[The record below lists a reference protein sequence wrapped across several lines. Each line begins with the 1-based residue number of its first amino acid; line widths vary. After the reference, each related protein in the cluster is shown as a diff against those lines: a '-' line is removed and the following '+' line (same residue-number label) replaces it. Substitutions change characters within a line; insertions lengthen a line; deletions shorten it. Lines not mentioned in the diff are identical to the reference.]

1 MAGTTDACD
10 KIETSDMDGMPK
22 AWAGL
27 CLAGIATQKSI
38 IASSNELYRFQD
50 RLSVPDAVA
59 EKAAY
64 IYRKALENG
73 LVRGRSAS
81 AVMAASM
88 YAACR
93 EAGAVKTF
101 YDVVIATNIR
111 RKDVTKYYRM
121 LVINLGLKVPIPS
134 PAQYV
139 PKVADLVGVSDDI
152 RQYAIEILKKAE
164 KHRFTAGK
172 DPMALA
178 ATAIYISCNDH
189 GKPKTQAEI
198 SEAAKIGTVVLRT
211 QYRAIMDNMEQWIS
225 PKTQP
230 GGS

>member
-10 KIETSDMDGMPK
+10 KIETSDMSGMPK
-22 AWAGL
+22 AWADL

-38 IASSNELYRFQD
+38 IASSNELYKFQD
-50 RLSVPDAVA
+50 RLNVPDAVA

-73 LVRGRSAS
+73 LVRGRAAS
-81 AVMAASM
+81 AVMAAAM

-93 EAGAVKTF
+93 ESGVVKTF

-111 RKDVTKYYRM
+111 RKYVTKYYRM
-121 LVINLGLKVPIPS
+121 LVSNLDLKVPIIS
-134 PAQYV
+134 PTQYV
-139 PKVADLVGVSDDI
+139 PKITDLVGVSDDI

-164 KHRFTAGK
+164 KHGFTAGK

-178 ATAIYISCNDH
+178 ATAIYISCNDY
-189 GKPKTQAEI
+189 GKPKTQTEI
-198 SEAAKIGTVVLRT
+198 SEAAKIATVTLRK
-211 QYRAIMDNMEQWIS
+211 QYYAIMDNMEQWIS
-225 PKTQP
+225 QKTQP